1 MYSVQTPSLFSVP
14 QRVLHWLTAAL
25 VFFNLLLPDGMNE
38 WNRSIKRTG
47 TATADQ
53 VASANIHAYVGVA
66 ILILVALRVVLR
78 VVQGVPASSS
88 QEPMIFR
95 LVSQAVHVLLYGLLI
110 AMPVT
115 GMAAYYLSYN
125 AAGNVH
131 AEILKVILSVL
142 IVGHVLGTLAHQF
155 YWKTNVLRRMTVG

>member
-1 MYSVQTPSLFSVP
+1 MYSVQTPSSFSVP

-95 LVSQAVHVLLYGLLI
+95 LVSPGCPRA
-110 AMPVT
+110 PVR
-115 GMAAYYLSYN
+115 SSNCN
-125 AAGNVH
+125 ASDGH
-131 AEILKVILSVL
+131 GRILFEL
-142 IVGHVLGTLAHQF
+142 
-155 YWKTNVLRRMTVG
+155 